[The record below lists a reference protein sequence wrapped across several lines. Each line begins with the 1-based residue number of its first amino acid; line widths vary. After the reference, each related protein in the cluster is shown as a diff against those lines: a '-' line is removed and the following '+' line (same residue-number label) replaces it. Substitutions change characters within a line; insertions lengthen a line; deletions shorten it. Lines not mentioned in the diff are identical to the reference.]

1 MYCKGKKNTHEN
13 SNNAMI
19 ETLNQ
24 PSKFKNKILN
34 TLHDVEIKIQAILTV
49 SHKQQEEKEIAA
61 MKEKPLLFYK
71 YAAKYSITKSNICHL
86 IDEERQS
93 VPEPKKKQESLGYNM
108 KVFSVNRI
116 WRKRSKPISFIPM

>member
-1 MYCKGKKNTHEN
+1 
-13 SNNAMI
+13 MI

-93 VPEPKKKQESLGYNM
+93 VPEPKKKAGKLRIQYES
-108 KVFSVNRI
+108 VFSQPNLEKKI
-116 WRKRSKPISFIPM
+116 QTYFIYSHVDIDKAIDKLSSWWW